1 MDQIETIL
9 KETQEQLEE
18 AEQKA
23 DEQAERHQE
32 LTGLAARSDTL
43 LDTIRQ
49 QSEDVSIFCFT
60 KKFNF
65 FVRFKS
71 KLSKHVKPP
80 AAPSNRLTRVW
91 SC

>member
-49 QSEDVSIFCFT
+49 QSEDVSIFDFT
-60 KKFNF
+60 TKSNF
-65 FVRFKS
+65 SFRFKS

-80 AAPSNRLTRVW
+80 AAPSNRLTRV
-91 SC
+91 

>member
-49 QSEDVSIFCFT
+49 QSEDVS
-60 KKFNF
+60 
-65 FVRFKS
+65 
-71 KLSKHVKPP
+71 
-80 AAPSNRLTRVW
+80 RLVLYEKNLTFSSGSRA
-91 SC
+91 S

>member
-49 QSEDVSIFCFT
+49 QSEDVSIFYFT
-60 KKFNF
+60 TNLI

-80 AAPSNRLTRVW
+80 AAPSNRLTRV
-91 SC
+91 